1 MAKKSIKIRA
11 KIKGDT
17 TTVKCLM
24 THPMETGLRKD
35 KKTGKL
41 IPAHFI
47 SEVMA
52 ETGGKNVMTANWS
65 GGISKNPYLSFAF
78 NGGKKGDDITIT
90 WKDNT
95 GDSDSGTVKVS

>member
-1 MAKKSIKIRA
+1 MAKSIKIRA
-11 KIKGDT
+11 KLEGAE

-35 KKTGKL
+35 SKTGNL

-47 SEVMA
+47 SEVVA
-52 ETGGKNVMTANWS
+52 ESGGNTIMSANWS

-78 NGGKKGDDITIT
+78 TGGAKGDEVKISWT
-90 WKDNT
+90 DNQ
-95 GDSDSGTVKVS
+95 GGSDSETAKIS